1 MINNVEVKPE
11 EYEEK
16 YDAAWHALRQQQNN
30 KKDKKEDE
38 VLAFVGDGINDA
50 PSLRKR
56 RSTALTKEVIL
67 RQRQL

>member
-30 KKDKKEDE
+30 KKDKKEE
-38 VLAFVGDGINDA
+38 
-50 PSLRKR
+50 
-56 RSTALTKEVIL
+56 
-67 RQRQL
+67 

>member
-38 VLAFVGDGINDA
+38 EWKM
-50 PSLRKR
+50 PSTSYTRVSK
-56 RSTALTKEVIL
+56 
-67 RQRQL
+67 

>member
-16 YDAAWHALRQQQNN
+16 YDAAWHALRQQQDN

-38 VLAFVGDGINDA
+38 E
-50 PSLRKR
+50 RKNR
-56 RSTALTKEVIL
+56 ISTVIEEMERLTEE
-67 RQRQL
+67 